1 MDLRALHYFISI
13 YEQGSISGAAKVC
26 FVAQP
31 SISSSIHLLEEE
43 LNTPLFI
50 RHARGVKATDSGK
63 QLYPLAKKLIGQAD
77 AIKSLFTDNNEK
89 IPVNLGITR
98 GLGVARMSALLK
110 DFTSSMESIE
120 LTLVNPDEI
129 CDAKIIAIEEKQ
141 NDENFITMWQE
152 DYVVALPH
160 NHILSLQDKIELSDL
175 HQQPFIQRT
184 PCSAW
189 QPFVSELSDNDIKID
204 VRAKIQTID
213 YALGLVSAGVGLAL
227 LPLYSELKQ
236 YSDISFRKI
245 NGLHLTRKI
254 GLAYS
259 EENRVTKLLKKLIT
273 RHC

>member
-1 MDLRALHYFISI
+1 MDLRSLHYFISI
-13 YEQGSISGAAKVC
+13 YEQGSISGAAKAC

-63 QLYPLAKKLIGQAD
+63 QLYPLAKKLIGQAE
-77 AIKSLFTDNNEK
+77 AIKSLFTENSEK
-89 IPVNLGITR
+89 LPVNLGITR
-98 GLGVARMSALLK
+98 GLGVAQMSALLK
-110 DFTSSMESIE
+110 DLTSSMESIE
-120 LTLVNPDEI
+120 LTLVSPTEP
-129 CDAKIIAIEEKQ
+129 CDAKIIAIEESQ
-141 NDENFITMWQE
+141 HDDNFITMWQE
-152 DYVVALPH
+152 DYVLALPH
-160 NHILSLQDKIELSDL
+160 NHILSLQDVIELSDL
-175 HQQPFIQRT
+175 HQLPFIQRT

-189 QPFVSELSDNDIKID
+189 QPFISKLSDNDIKID

-227 LPLYSELKQ
+227 LPLYSELQQ
-236 YSDISFRKI
+236 YGDISFRKI

-254 GLAYS
+254 GLAYK
-259 EENRVTKLLKKLIT
+259 EENQVTKLLKQLIT

>member
-1 MDLRALHYFISI
+1 MDLRALNYFVSI
-13 YEQGSISGAAKVC
+13 YEQGSISGAAKAC

-43 LNTPLFI
+43 LSTQLFI
-50 RHARGVKATDSGK
+50 RHARGVKATESGK

-77 AIKSLFTDNNEK
+77 AIKSLFTENSEK

-98 GLGVARMSALLK
+98 GLGVARMSSLLK
-110 DFTSSMESIE
+110 DFTASLESME
-120 LTLVNPDEI
+120 LTLVNPDEP
-129 CDAKIIAIEEKQ
+129 CDAKIIAIEETQK
-141 NDENFITMWQE
+141 DERFITMWQE
-152 DYVVALPH
+152 DYVLALPH
-160 NHILSLQDKIELSDL
+160 NHILSLKDVIKLSDL

-189 QPFVSELSDNDIKID
+189 QPFIGKLTAKQIQID

-227 LPLYSELKQ
+227 LPLYSELQQ
-236 YSDISFRKI
+236 YNDISFRKV
-245 NGLHLTRKI
+245 NNLNLTRKI
-254 GLAYS
+254 GLAYKD
-259 EENRVTKLLKKLIT
+259 ENQITKLLKQLIS